1 VPPRWKL
8 RGLRDKVLLRRVAE
22 RWLPRS
28 AARRRKA
35 MFRAPFDSFH
45 LEQAPPFV
53 GQLLSEESLRR
64 TGYFRPE
71 SVRHWRQTF
80 QQLRKRS
87 AQRTSIEMG
96 LVGVL
101 STQLWHHTFIDGSLA
116 DLPSLARFGREAR
129 PLNGEAR
136 RHEPHFVSRD
146 SRAAI
151 G

>member
-1 VPPRWKL
+1 
-8 RGLRDKVLLRRVAE
+8 
-22 RWLPRS
+22 
-28 AARRRKA
+28 

-71 SVRHWRQTF
+71 AVRHWRQTF
-80 QQLRKRS
+80 QHLRKWS
-87 AQRTSIEMG
+87 PQRTSIEMG

-101 STQLWHHTFIDGSLA
+101 AMQLWHHTFIDGSLA
-116 DLPSLARFGREAR
+116 DLPSLACSARETR
-129 PLNGEAR
+129 PRNGEAK
-136 RHEPHFVSRD
+136 RHEPHFAGRD